1 MVYRTRLVIGCLFGV
16 FVGVGLSMRVGDVAK
31 AAEKTAAE
39 LEKEKALQNPYAN
52 DLGPTTI
59 DISKYSAELQEG
71 YRYLQKRCAQCHT
84 PARPL
89 NSQFLELKPEEIAE
103 WKAKQ
108 PDVFQAP
115 FVWQP
120 ESGVWQRYVKRMMGK
135 PGCEVQQNEGK
146 VIWKFLVYDSKTR
159 KLGANKDKWAAHR
172 KQLLAQC
179 KEKYPKRYEELY
191 GAKK

>member
-1 MVYRTRLVIGCLFGV
+1 MPRTKVAMGCLFGV
-16 FVGVGLSMRVGDVAK
+16 FIGVGLIVWGGDVAE
-31 AAEKTAAE
+31 AAEKTEAA
-39 LEKEKALQNPYAN
+39 LEKQKALQNPYAN
-52 DLGPTTI
+52 DLGPSTV
-59 DISKYSAELQEG
+59 DISQYPAELQEG
-71 YRYLQKRCAQCHT
+71 HRLMQKRCAQCHT

-89 NSQFLELKPEEIAE
+89 NSQFLELKPEEVIE

-108 PDVFQAP
+108 PDVFQNP
-115 FVWQP
+115 SVWQP

-135 PGCEVQQNEGK
+135 PGCEVQTNEGK
-146 VIWKFLVYDSKTR
+146 AIWKFLVYDSKTR

-172 KQLLAQC
+172 KQLLAQF